1 MEIATT
7 TELQMIY
14 PAFVMH
20 KHWEMP
26 EGFNDRLYA
35 LAAED
40 ALANRI
46 ADNGDARNV
55 GDQTNHL
62 GHLRHN
68 FLMDRRDPAIA
79 ALAQMVAAAVREYL
93 QLAYGYELAG
103 EIRMMSDTFWQRRS
117 ARENVGIN
125 AHTHIQTDIVCT
137 YYPRGVLDADCP
149 ATSLHR
155 GAVRVY

>member
-7 TELQMIY
+7 TEFQLIY

-20 KHWEMP
+20 KHWAMP

-40 ALANRI
+40 AVANRI
-46 ADNGDARNV
+46 QDAGDGRNV

-68 FLMDRRDPAIA
+68 FLMDRQDPAIA
-79 ALAQMVAAAVREYL
+79 VLAQMVAAGVREYL
-93 QLAYGYELAG
+93 HLAYAQCFMLNLNESSIYAHCEAIHAWFGQCG
-103 EIRMMSDTFWQRRS
+103 RR
-117 ARENVGIN
+117 
-125 AHTHIQTDIVCT
+125 T
-137 YYPRGVLDADCP
+137 
-149 ATSLHR
+149 
-155 GAVRVY
+155 VRVYAAWKRGAGSR

>member
-7 TELQMIY
+7 TEFQLIY

-20 KHWEMP
+20 KHWAMP

-40 ALANRI
+40 AVANRI
-46 ADNGDARNV
+46 REPGDERNV

-68 FLMDRRDPAIA
+68 FLMGRQDPEDQVREAID
-79 ALAQMVAAAVREYL
+79 AAVSL
-93 QLAYGYELAG
+93 
-103 EIRMMSDTFWQRRS
+103 FQRDER
-117 ARENVGIN
+117 
-125 AHTHIQTDIVCT
+125 
-137 YYPRGVLDADCP
+137 PRKVEVDHVVAEEVEVDA
-149 ATSLHR
+149 L
-155 GAVRVY
+155 